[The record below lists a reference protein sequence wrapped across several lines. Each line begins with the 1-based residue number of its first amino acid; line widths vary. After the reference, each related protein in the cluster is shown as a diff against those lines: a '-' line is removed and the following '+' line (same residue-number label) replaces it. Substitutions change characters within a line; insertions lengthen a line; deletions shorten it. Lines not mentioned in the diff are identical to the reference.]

1 MKKHIIAAA
10 IVVASLVYSTI
21 LIAQPSPGFSKT
33 APIQG
38 TGSSGSPIAIT
49 ACSAGSGY
57 VHSGAAW
64 ACALIGDITGIT
76 AGSGVH
82 ASSTTASG
90 AATLAID
97 PTYTQRRISTDC
109 GAGSAVRSVAED
121 GTPTCISAG
130 GSITAGTNIDV
141 SGSTVN
147 VEPSVTL
154 AGESNTDTLDVNNSA
169 AAQTASIKGADV
181 AMSGTF
187 DVTGGALTIY
197 GVSSVM
203 TTNKSASSASAN
215 SYINIAGRFQAE
227 QTVDVNTNYGVYAT
241 AANID
246 TGACPLCE
254 TEGSLPAAYGI
265 YASATGDLSFSGFF
279 DEGTFWVNGGAIFNA
294 GMQVSGGDIDASG
307 LDVSGHTVLGSDNA
321 DDLTVNADANFVS
334 NTIIGSDGSDTLT
347 VNAVPTFERNTAIV
361 GNLTAGFD
369 GDGPSNSHTVYGDLT
384 VLADGDGT
392 DGAFTAPIITTKNLR
407 GTQTDA
413 SVSGTQTDWA
423 LSDSSTVFR
432 INFTASTDVLSIANG
447 AAGREIEIINVG
459 SATPRFFSD
468 YAVGTTAAMRIVL
481 DATYSYLA
489 PGAGLK
495 LRYDATS
502 SRWRQVSNSS
512 FYVYRLTTVN
522 NLTADGS
529 FEALT
534 SAVNTYQPFTT
545 TVTANLGDGDADIVN
560 IRGVAKDTST
570 AVAPTTCGTS
580 PTVTG
585 GSTAFVVTTGSGAT
599 GCILTFSGTK
609 TNVPTCVVSGQNS
622 TEFAYTV
629 SATAITL
636 GSGTAASTK
645 YDVICVGDG

>member
-130 GSITAGTNIDV
+130 GASLSPGTNINITLD
-141 SGSTVN
+141 TIN
-147 VEPSVTL
+147 LNDTVTL
-154 AGESNTDTLDVNNSA
+154 AGQSDTDTLNVLNSA
-169 AAQTASIKGADV
+169 TGQTASVRLVDV
-181 AMSGTF
+181 TPSGTYN
-187 DVTGGALTIY
+187 V
-197 GVSSVM
+197 
-203 TTNKSASSASAN
+203 ASGDLN
-215 SYINIAGRFQAE
+215 E
-227 QTVDVNTNYGVYAT
+227 YGVYSASTAT
-241 AANID
+241 YSNCNLVESSCTTQVNKYAFYANPSD
-246 TGACPLCE
+246 GANNGTEVWSFYGANGKLHQVEEATFGGTVGVTGNVL
-254 TEGSLPAAYGI
+254 
-265 YASATGDLSFSGFF
+265 ASAAVQ
-279 DEGTFWVNGGAIFNA
+279 VNGNA
-294 GMQVSGGDIDASG
+294 LFG
-307 LDVSGHTVLGSDNA
+307 DNA
-321 DDLTVNADANFVS
+321 ADTVEV
-334 NTIIGSDGSDTLT
+334 T
-347 VNAVPTFERNTAIV
+347 
-361 GNLTAGFD
+361 
-369 GDGPSNSHTVYGDLT
+369 GDLT
-384 VLADGDGT
+384 VDDDTLMLGDIELGDSSADVLTIDAT
-392 DGAFTAPIITTKNLR
+392 TTHTAPTTVAEFR

-423 LSDSSTVFR
+423 LSASATVFR

-447 AAGREIEIINVG
+447 AAGREIEIVNVG